1 LKELNL
7 PSYSFRITG
16 EEGSEMIFDPLR
28 KQYVRLTDEEWVRQN
43 FVQYLI
49 HEGNYPAGLIII
61 EASIGLYRTKKRVDI
76 LVHDRS
82 GKPAMIVECKSTEVK
97 LNDEVF
103 EQIATYNL
111 QFRVPYLVVTNGIVH
126 YACKMDYENKEF
138 EYLLVIPLYEDLLT

>member
-1 LKELNL
+1 
-7 PSYSFRITG
+7 
-16 EEGSEMIFDPLR
+16 
-28 KQYVRLTDEEWVRQN
+28 
-43 FVQYLI
+43 
-49 HEGNYPAGLIII
+49 
-61 EASIGLYRTKKRVDI
+61 
-76 LVHDRS
+76 
-82 GKPAMIVECKSTEVK
+82 MIVECKSTEVK